1 MINYKFSVLLIWM
14 EVWLMLYDKDIR
26 GPLFDFLD
34 ETFGKNR
41 IFEEKTIGRSRA
53 DVMMITEDYFWGIE
67 IKSDADTYVRLER
80 QVKDYNRFFDF
91 NIVAVGSSHAK
102 HVAEHVPEYWGIIT
116 VDESEG
122 ADFYLLRAPKPNPK
136 KEKNVLF
143 NNQMSF
149 LWRNELANIQERNK
163 MYKYKNLSK
172 SAICKKIVAKVPQ
185 DKLKKEII
193 YELFERDY
201 SKYDK
206 DSRG

>member
-1 MINYKFSVLLIWM
+1 
-14 EVWLMLYDKDIR
+14 MLYDKDIR
-26 GPLFDFLD
+26 EPLFDFLD

-53 DVMMITEDYFWGIE
+53 DVMMVTEDYLFGIE
-67 IKSDADTYVRLER
+67 IKSDADTYARLER

-102 HVAEHVPEYWGIIT
+102 HVAEHIPEYWGIIT
-116 VDESEG
+116 IDEADG
-122 ADFYLLRAPKPNPK
+122 ADFYLLREPKINPK
-136 KEKNVLF
+136 REKEVLF
-143 NNQMSF
+143 RNQMSF

-163 MYKYKNLSK
+163 MHKYKNLSK
-172 SAICKKIVAKVPQ
+172 AAVCKKIMEKVSP
-185 DKLKKEII
+185 DKLKKELT

-206 DSRG
+206 